1 MASEAPDRV
10 HNDHNVYI
18 LGAGFSYAAAGIPP
32 VDGFM
37 RAMTEA
43 AEWLATKDDRKAEID
58 AIRAVLDF
66 RRKAAS
72 AAYRVNLRL
81 ENVEE
86 LFSLA
91 SVTEGGALADDVIR
105 AISATIDYAQ
115 HEATPSSFQVQWR
128 GGPWTPPPTWKQIPD
143 VTPKTYECPG
153 GDFLVAM
160 MVGGAGLNQ
169 RTPERRD
176 TVITFNYDLTI
187 EHALEALGF
196 CCTYGFS
203 GEQADFDAEVCRPE
217 PEPTAALRILKL
229 HGSVNWAWPEA
240 PHGRLAIH
248 RSYEEVRRLRGTPA
262 LVPPTWQKSF
272 GDVLLPAWNAAIKEL
287 STATRVIIAGY
298 SVPETDLHFKYLLAA
313 GLQNNI
319 SLRTIL
325 FVNREA
331 EALKGKLLKILRQE
345 LIDWKVLESVNQTIE
360 TFFGNSTDRSRI
372 NRDIST
378 NPPTTLGAVSLRGAL
393 LPKLHDR
400 PA

>member
-43 AEWLATKDDRKAEID
+43 PEWLATQFDREAEID
-58 AIRAVLDF
+58 AIRTVLDF

-72 AAYRVNLRL
+72 AGYRVNLRL
-81 ENVEE
+81 EDVEE

-115 HEATPSSFQVQWR
+115 NEAIPSGFQVWCG
-128 GGPWTPPPTWKQIPD
+128 GGPWTPPSAWKQVPG
-143 VTPKTYECPG
+143 VTPRAYQCSG
-153 GDFLVAM
+153 GDFYVAL

-187 EHALEALGF
+187 EHALEALGL
-196 CCTYGFS
+196 CCTYGFG
-203 GEQADFDAEVCRPE
+203 GEEADFDAGVCRPE
-217 PEPTAALRILKL
+217 PDPNAALRILKL
-229 HGSVNWAWPEA
+229 HGSVNWARPEE
-240 PHGRLAIH
+240 PHGKLAIR
-248 RSYEEVRRLRGTPA
+248 RSYDDVRRLKTVPA

-287 STATRVIIAGY
+287 STTTRVIIAGY

-313 GLQNNI
+313 GLQDNI

-325 FVNREA
+325 FVNQEA
-331 EALKGKLLKILRQE
+331 DALKGKLLKILRQE
-345 LIDWKVLESVNQTIE
+345 LIDWKVLGSVNKTIE
-360 TFFGNSTDRSRI
+360 TFFSDSTDRHRI
-372 NRDIST
+372 NRDIPT
-378 NPPTTLGAVSLRGAL
+378 NLPTTLGAGLFRQAV
-393 LPKLHDR
+393 LPKLHAR

>member
-1 MASEAPDRV
+1 MASETPDRV

-43 AEWLATKDDRKAEID
+43 AEWLATQDGRKAEID

-91 SVTEGGALADDVIR
+91 SVTEGGALADDVTR
-105 AISATIDYAQ
+105 AISATIDYTQ
-115 HEATPSSFQVQWR
+115 SEALPSSFQIWSPE
-128 GGPWTPPPTWKQIPD
+128 GLWKPPSAWKQIPG
-143 VTPKTYECPG
+143 VTPRTYECPG
-153 GDFLVAM
+153 GDFFVALM
-160 MVGGAGLNQ
+160 LGGAGLNQ

-176 TVITFNYDLTI
+176 TVITFNYDLAI
-187 EHALEALGF
+187 EHALEALGLY
-196 CCTYGFS
+196 CTCGFG
-203 GEQADFDAEVCRPE
+203 GEEADFDAAVCRPE
-217 PEPTAALRILKL
+217 PDPSAALRLLKL
-229 HGSVNWAWPEA
+229 HGSVNWARPED
-240 PHGRLAIH
+240 PHGKLTIR
-248 RSYEEVRRLRGTPA
+248 RSYDEVRGLKGIPA

-313 GLQNNI
+313 GLQDNI

-325 FVNREA
+325 FVNQEA
-331 EALKGKLLKILRQE
+331 EALKGKLLTILRQE
-345 LIDWKVLESVNQTIE
+345 LIDWKVLESVNKTIE
-360 TFFGNSTDRSRI
+360 TFFGDSTDRHRI

-378 NPPTTLGAVSLRGAL
+378 GLPTELGAGFFRPAS
-393 LPKLHDR
+393 LPKLHGR